1 MFIESVRARAT
12 CNTIISSHPVSSH
25 RPCTNSSLLSRVS
38 SPFPS
43 WFFFYSSL
51 STRSLSPPPPSLFTF
66 TFLFTVIQFCLFSPR
81 HFDFFVLQSR
91 IRISD
96 SSSCLYIPFISFPSV
111 SPSLLFFP
119 STVLILLPS
128 RVYSYF
134 FPYNPHRVSTI
145 LSPVV
150 FTTSIQSYLIWRRL
164 AETVTQPSPIF
175 SLRPVQRELHSF
187 LASREKKSRPESI
200 TSVIST
206 WRCSP
211 IFLFLPFFLLVVH
224 VLVWST
230 FIL

>member
-1 MFIESVRARAT
+1 MQHYHL
-12 CNTIISSHPVSSH
+12 ISSG
-25 RPCTNSSLLSRVS
+25 LVS
-38 SPFPS
+38 SPVYQLFPPFTRLIS
-43 WFFFYSSL
+43 FSLLIFFLLFSFYPFSL
-51 STRSLSPPPPSLFTF
+51 PPPSLFTF
-66 TFLFTVIQFCLFSPR
+66 TFLFTVIQFCLFSPP

-187 LASREKKSRPESI
+187 LTSREKKSRPESI

-206 WRCSP
+206 
-211 IFLFLPFFLLVVH
+211 
-224 VLVWST
+224 
-230 FIL
+230 